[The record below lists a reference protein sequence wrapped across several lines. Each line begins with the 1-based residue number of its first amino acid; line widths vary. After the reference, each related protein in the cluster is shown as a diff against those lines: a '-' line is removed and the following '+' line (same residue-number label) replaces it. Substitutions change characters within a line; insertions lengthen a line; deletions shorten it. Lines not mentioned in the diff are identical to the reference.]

1 MLDVLKKI
9 SNLLKDIAPVELAG
23 SEKELTLP
31 SIYLQSISNNAAI
44 TMDNKDFLTAFAYQI
59 DIYAEHPQKCIEM
72 AQAVD
77 DIMQQN
83 GWRRS
88 NGFLVARQRYTL
100 TYKAVVGEK
109 YNIYDKE

>member
-1 MLDVLKKI
+1 MVDVLKKI
-9 SNLLKDIAPVELAG
+9 SNLLKDLAPVELAG

-31 SIYLQSISNNAAI
+31 SIYLQSISNNSAVV
-44 TMDNKDFLTAFAYQI
+44 MDNKDFLTNFTYQI
-59 DIYAEHPQKCIEM
+59 DIYAEHPLKCVEM

-100 TYKAVVGEK
+100 TYKAVVSEDYK
-109 YNIYDKE
+109 IYDKE

>member
-9 SNLLKDIAPVELAG
+9 SNLLKDLAPVELAG

-31 SIYLQSISNNAAI
+31 SIYLQSISNNAAV
-44 TMDNKDFLTAFAYQI
+44 TLDNKDFLTNFIYQI
-59 DIYAEHPQKCIEM
+59 DIYAEHPQRCIQM

-77 DIMQQN
+77 DIMQAN

-100 TYKAVVGEK
+100 TYKAVVGEN

>member
-1 MLDVLKKI
+1 MVDVLKKI
-9 SNLLKDIAPVELAG
+9 SNLLQDLAPVELAG

-31 SIYLQSISNNAAI
+31 SIYLQSISNSAAV
-44 TMDNKDFLTAFAYQI
+44 TMDNKDFLTSFVYQI

-72 AQAVD
+72 AQAID

-100 TYKAVVGEK
+100 TYKAVVSEK